1 MPDRRECT
9 LAETP
14 YLHLVERDGWYFVR
28 RPALM
33 GAVILVAVTDQN
45 RLLFVQQQR
54 PPLGAACIELPAG
67 LVGDEAGCAGE
78 HREVAARRE
87 LLEETGYHAENIA
100 HLCDAA
106 TSPGLT
112 DETVSFF
119 LCTGLTKRHAGG
131 GVGRE
136 IITVHEV
143 PLDAA
148 TDWLLAQ
155 QAQGRAVAAKAF
167 AGVLFALR
175 ASIRS

>member
-1 MPDRRECT
+1 MPDRPECT

-14 YLHLVERDGWYFVR
+14 YLHLIERDGWYFVR
-28 RPALM
+28 RPDQM
-33 GAVILVAVTDQN
+33 GAVILVALTDQN
-45 RLLFVQQQR
+45 CLLFVQQQR
-54 PPLGAACIELPAG
+54 PPLGTACIELPAG
-67 LVGDEAGCAGE
+67 LAGDTVECAGE
-78 HREVAARRE
+78 LLKVAARRE
-87 LLEETGYHAENIA
+87 LLEETGYHAESIL

-119 LCTGLTKRHAGG
+119 LCTGLSKLHAGG

-136 IITVHEV
+136 CITVHEI
-143 PLDAA
+143 PLDTA

-155 QAQGRAVAAKAF
+155 QAQGQAVAAKAF

-175 ASIRS
+175 ATT

>member
-54 PPLGAACIELPAG
+54 PPLGTACIELPAG
-67 LVGDEAGCAGE
+67 LAGDEAVCAGE

-106 TSPGLT
+106 
-112 DETVSFF
+112 
-119 LCTGLTKRHAGG
+119 
-131 GVGRE
+131 
-136 IITVHEV
+136 
-143 PLDAA
+143 
-148 TDWLLAQ
+148 
-155 QAQGRAVAAKAF
+155 
-167 AGVLFALR
+167 
-175 ASIRS
+175 